1 MIYLLS
7 GGIIVL
13 AIICTCLFLRMMI
26 LKHEMRRT
34 VYELRRTRE
43 ISYNRRLT
51 VTLIDRDFT
60 ALASEMNHCLD
71 FQQQLKQKA
80 EQTEQQLKC
89 SISDIAHDLRTPLTV
104 IKGSLQLM
112 ESEYDLS
119 VKNREYIRICCE
131 KTDYLRKMADEFFEM
146 SLLES
151 EQTVVNLTR
160 LNAVSII
167 MQFMADNESVIS
179 SHNLIPEIEL
189 PEKNVYIMADS
200 QLVMRVLENLLNN
213 VIRYAHGRFLV
224 RLEKSGEI
232 CRITFTNSAPE
243 LQQSDVKRLFERA
256 YRADKSRQN
265 GGAGLGL
272 YIVRLLTEKQGGTV
286 SASLNNSEL
295 LLCVEFK
302 AG

>member
-7 GGIIVL
+7 GGIIIL
-13 AIICTCLFLRMMI
+13 AIICICLFLRMMI
-26 LKHEMRRT
+26 LKQEMRRT
-34 VYELRRTRE
+34 ADELRQTQK

-51 VTLIDRDFT
+51 VTLIDRDFNI
-60 ALASEMNHCLD
+60 LVSEMNHCLD
-71 FQQQLKQKA
+71 FQQQLKQKS

-104 IKGSLQLM
+104 IKGSLQLI
-112 ESEYDLS
+112 ESEQDLS
-119 VKNREYIRICCE
+119 VKNREYIRICHE
-131 KTDYLRKMADEFFEM
+131 KTNQLRKMADDFFEM

-151 EQTVVNLTR
+151 EQTVAELSR
-160 LNAVSII
+160 INAISLV

-189 PEKNVYIMADS
+189 PDKNVYIMADS

-213 VIRYAHGRFLV
+213 VVRYAHGRFLI
-224 RLEKSGEI
+224 RLEKSGEV

-286 SASLNNSEL
+286 SASLNNDKLSL
-295 LLCVEFK
+295 SVEFT

>member
-7 GGIIVL
+7 GVIIIL
-13 AIICTCLFLRMMI
+13 AVICISLLLHILI

-34 VYELRRTRE
+34 AEELRRTRE
-43 ISYNRRLT
+43 NSYNRRLT
-51 VTLIDRDFT
+51 ITLIDKDFNM
-60 ALASEMNHCLD
+60 LASEMNHCLD
-71 FQQQLKQKA
+71 FQQYLKQKN

-112 ESEYDLS
+112 ESENDLS
-119 VKNREYIRICCE
+119 VKNREYVRICHE
-131 KTDYLRKMADEFFEM
+131 KTDRLRKMADDFFEM

-151 EQTVVNLTR
+151 EQTVAVLSR
-160 LNAVSII
+160 INAISLV
-167 MQFMADNESVIS
+167 MQFLADNESVIS
-179 SHNLIPEIEL
+179 SHNLIPEIQL
-189 PEKNVYIMADS
+189 PDKNVYIMADS

-213 VIRYAHGRFLV
+213 VVRYAHDRFII
-224 RLEKSGEI
+224 RLEKTEEI
-232 CRITFTNSAPE
+232 CRITFINSAPE
-243 LQQSDVKRLFERA
+243 LQQSDVNRLFERA

-272 YIVRLLTEKQGGTV
+272 YIVRLLMKKQSGTV
-286 SASLNNSEL
+286 SAYLNNGEL
-295 LLCVEFK
+295 SLCIEFT